1 MKKIPIAQNTIQE
14 TLLIPLYAR
23 ALGSELFPQILYDPL
38 ARESMAHLDYDFAA
52 LTAKKQ
58 TRIWQFGALEG
69 ILRSR
74 DMLFEMK
81 EYLAAHPGA
90 AIVNLGCGL
99 DTTPRLVA
107 TGNSKIYNIDRDDV
121 MNLRQQILPLD
132 DRDCN
137 LSADLRDPSWLQVI
151 DGAKGVFLFAAGV
164 FMYLQREEVETL
176 LRNIRKAFPT
186 GTLVFDTVGKAGV
199 QILMKCTLQ
208 TMGIYYVDGLFYA
221 NHPLQDILWPEGCEV
236 NVRPYL
242 TGYVNLRKEGVPPL
256 LRWAAFLFDHLF
268 HMRICQMRW

>member
-23 ALGSELFPQILYDPL
+23 ALGSDLFPRILDDPL
-38 ARESMAHLDYDFAA
+38 AKESLARLDYDFAA

-58 TRIWQFGALEG
+58 TLMWQFGALEG

-99 DTTPRLVA
+99 DTTTRLLT
-107 TGNSKIYNIDRDDV
+107 TGNSRIYNIDRDDV
-121 MNLRQQILPLD
+121 ISLRQQILPPC
-132 DRDCN
+132 DREIN
-137 LSADLRDPSWLQVI
+137 LAADLRDPSWLQAI
-151 DGAKGVFLFAAGV
+151 DGSKGVFLFAAGV

-176 LRNIRKAFPT
+176 LCNIRKAFPA
-186 GTLVFDTVGKAGV
+186 GTLVFDTVGKAGI
-199 QILMKCTLQ
+199 QILMKRTLQ
-208 TMGIYYVDGLFYA
+208 TMGIYHVEGLFYA
-221 NHPLQDILWPEGCEV
+221 NHPLTGIPWPEGCEV

-268 HMRICQMRW
+268 HMRICRMQW